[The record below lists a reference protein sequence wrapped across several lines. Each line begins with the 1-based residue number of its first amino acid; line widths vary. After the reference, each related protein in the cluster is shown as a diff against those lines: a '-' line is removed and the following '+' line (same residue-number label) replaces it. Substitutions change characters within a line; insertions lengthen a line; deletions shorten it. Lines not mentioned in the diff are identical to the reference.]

1 MNRFIFILLLT
12 SFAIVHFTMADD
24 INWRDN
30 AVELKKNRHDNFELR
45 AYPAPQEKAFNFGF
59 GDLQQKGDSVVFSY
73 QNNVLSFLISDGTK
87 QDINDVVID
96 GKSPLIIRR
105 HGVWLEVLTPAKRL
119 VSVPTFAKLKGQFLV
134 AKVDEKPAIE
144 KLDYQRLEPFAFATT
159 SCGRRKRQNNGAFG
173 RPFPANGKSI
183 PSWSASMK
191 ILPPASAKA
200 TNPSP
205 TAAPI
210 HSVFPRKP
218 RRAKPSS
225 SQAMTSGVTMKRPS
239 PSNRSSRIS
248 V

>member
-1 MNRFIFILLLT
+1 MNRFFFIFLFALLPL
-12 SFAIVHFTMADD
+12 SRAAWPENMA
-24 INWRDN
+24 
-30 AVELKKNRHDNFELR
+30 ELKKIRHDNFELR
-45 AYPAPQEKAFNFGF
+45 AVMAENAKDFTFAF
-59 GDLQQKGDSVVFSY
+59 GDPAADHATIAF
-73 QNNVLSFLISDGTK
+73 QNSQMVLHVSDGTTETV
-87 QDINDVVID
+87 NNAALD

-119 VSVPTFAKLKGQFLV
+119 VRVPTFAKLKGQFLV

-183 PSWSASMK
+183 PSWNGSTT
-191 ILPPASAKA
+191 IQPPASAKA

-205 TAAPI
+205 TAAPT
-210 HSVFPRKP
+210 HSVSPPKP
-218 RRAKPSS
+218 RRAKRSL
-225 SQAMTSGVTMKRPS
+225 SQAMTSGATTKRLS